1 MDAVGDH
8 NHVVMTYWDTV
19 RHMEVG
25 VVNLLSG
32 RHAHGR
38 MIESAAEVDFLAG
51 GVFELNKRII
61 GRHLRIVAVGH
72 RLRQPV
78 QLASA
83 KLVSALAT
91 Q

>member
-8 NHVVMTYWDTV
+8 NCFVMTYWDTV

-51 GVFELNKRII
+51 GVPESDKRII
-61 GRHLRIVAVGH
+61 GCHLRIDAVGH

-78 QLASA
+78 QLAA
-83 KLVSALAT
+83 A
-91 Q
+91 